1 MATPQY
7 MAGEQGVHTSLNITA
22 PTVIYARQG
31 KVFNVSILVSPTA
44 AGGIYDAATTA
55 GNVQANM
62 LAPIAAAETGIIRL
76 AGTWVFNGL
85 LVDPGTAG
93 AVSVNWI

>member
-31 KVFNVSILVSPTA
+31 KVFNVSVLVSPTA
-44 AGGIYDAATTA
+44 AGGVYDAATTA

-62 LAPIAAAETGIIRL
+62 ILPLGAGAVGIFHL
-76 AGTWVFNGL
+76 GGTWVFNGL
-85 LVDPGTAG
+85 LVDPGTGG
-93 AVSVNWI
+93 AVSVNWT

>member
-1 MATPQY
+1 MAIPQY

-31 KVFNVSILVSPTA
+31 KVFNVSILTTPTA
-44 AGGIYDAATTA
+44 AGGVYDAATTA

-62 LAPIAAAETGIIRL
+62 LAPIPVGVVGILPL

-85 LVDPGTAG
+85 LVDPGTGG
-93 AVSVNWI
+93 AVSVNWT

>member
-1 MATPQY
+1 MATPQF

-31 KVFNVSILVSPTA
+31 KVYNVSILVAPTA
-44 AGGIYDAATTA
+44 AGGVYDAATTA

-62 LAPIAAAETGIIRL
+62 LAPIATGALGIIPL

-85 LVDPGTAG
+85 LVDPGTGG
-93 AVSVNWI
+93 AVSVSWT